1 MASSAEDRPEHSLH
15 KSDSPAH
22 SEPHAEPGRDSSR
35 QEDEVGEEKEDST
48 KMNPEP
54 RDPDWV
60 EERFRIDRKKLE
72 MMLHRVCVQGAGG
85 AGARGGKK
93 SGESEDHLRQTAP
106 PDEDGMTGEEFFEKV
121 MIETDTQIKWPS
133 KLKIGAKSK
142 KDPHVKVEGKRHNV
156 MKAKKKILDLLETKV
171 NKVTLKIDVT
181 HTEHSHV
188 IGKGGGNIKKV
199 MEVTACHIHFPDSN
213 RHNGTGEKSN
223 QVSIAGPVEGV
234 ESARR
239 RIRDLQPLVLTF
251 DLPMAL
257 APQSMPEVTSPVVQ
271 HVAQA
276 FGVSV
281 TFQQQPKFYSSSCM
295 VRGLQGNCA
304 SVKKATCVLM
314 ELLLGAENHATVSA
328 QLDIGSHQ
336 HLLLLGHSGAS
347 FLSVMHLTQTQII
360 LPDLSAPQS
369 TPSLLIQGAPD
380 GVCLARQQL
389 LGGSEGSHSAAAEC
403 LPVCLM
409 FDMRENGEVDSR
421 KLAQIMQ
428 NLGVFISIKPKVKQT
443 AKSVVVKTLERN
455 VGNLYEARRFLLGLE
470 ASELTSSTMKPI
482 CDVSLTSL
490 GNHWLNLMMQQL
502 RLLDPIAATR
512 PEGVVGALL
521 QVKPRP
527 SPPPGLSGVHEE
539 GDILLK
545 GTDPKPAKSEFVNIA
560 FIASFRLVNAE
571 VNSVNKE
578 RRNSKREDIVEK
590 VSDSTSNKDYDYERK
605 KLLATRGRNK
615 WSASFI
621 ITLLYYD
628 CTAPSAGFFAV
639 RLCLFALFFC
649 FLGCICLYGRMCP
662 NAFLNGLPCAFA
674 WFRARVCSAMQ
685 KKPVETEV
693 RTPTDTWS
701 GLGFSKSMPEEAIK
715 ELRSISRRNP
725 RSYLGT
731 SSTQTWTSQGS
742 RDRLYS
748 GSNSDNWR
756 ERRASS
762 PPSSPAPH
770 SSCSSSSNYSS
781 SSRSSTDRPSENYL
795 SCSNYF
801 EGVLSGS
808 RAQKTT
814 DDLPELFSQL
824 GLSKYIDIFQQQE
837 IDFQTFLT
845 LSDADLK
852 EVGVSTFGAR
862 RKMLLAISD
871 LNKSRRKPVD
881 PPTVKS
887 GYLEG
892 GASGRLPR
900 IMDMDAAS
908 QSSR

>member
-1 MASSAEDRPEHSLH
+1 
-15 KSDSPAH
+15 
-22 SEPHAEPGRDSSR
+22 
-35 QEDEVGEEKEDST
+35 
-48 KMNPEP
+48 MNPEP

-72 MMLHRVCVQGAGG
+72 MMLH
-85 AGARGGKK
+85 
-93 SGESEDHLRQTAP
+93 TP

-213 RHNGTGEKSN
+213 RHNATGEKSN

-234 ESARR
+234 EFARR

-389 LGGSEGSHSAAAEC
+389 LEC

-502 RLLDPIAATR
+502 RLLDPIAATT

-545 GTDPKPAKSEFVNIA
+545 GTDPKPAKTSEEKGQLRSATSGNPRGQKSDVGEKAPPSRRNSQSEA
-560 FIASFRLVNAE
+560 TKDQRQEGNAMSQKNCKQLVNAE

-605 KLLATRGRNK
+605 KLLATR
-615 WSASFI
+615 
-621 ITLLYYD
+621 
-628 CTAPSAGFFAV
+628 
-639 RLCLFALFFC
+639 
-649 FLGCICLYGRMCP
+649 
-662 NAFLNGLPCAFA
+662 
-674 WFRARVCSAMQ
+674 AMQ

-781 SSRSSTDRPSENYL
+781 SSRSSTDRP
-795 SCSNYF
+795 CDNYF

-908 QSSR
+908 QSSRW